1 MAQPHRAGIKSVFV
15 RRLFEFPTPFGA
27 ENSES
32 YDYKKVQMS
41 QVILGDVFV
50 ADNGKKLGFGIIG
63 CGVIADF
70 HANALFELSGDADL
84 LGVADVNYDAAEK
97 FANRHRIRPYP
108 DVPALLADKAVDVVC
123 ICTPSGYHA
132 DVVRQAAEAGKHI
145 VVEKPMAITKAQLDD
160 IVACCETNGVML
172 TSIAQSRFSR
182 SVVRTKNAVDEGL
195 LGRIVTADIYMKYFR
210 SQEYYDS
217 GSWRGT
223 KRLDGGGALMNQGI
237 HGVDLL
243 LHLAGPVSRVY
254 ARAKTLARKI
264 EVEDTLSAVVDFE
277 SGAIGVIQATTS
289 VYPGYPRRLEIN
301 GEKGSIALE
310 ENSIAKWDIYSG
322 SHEDIVVQP
331 AAFSSAS
338 TPTAISLDGHTRQI
352 ADMIRAVKTGT
363 RPTID
368 VYEGRKPVDLI
379 LAIYRSAEEGRP
391 IDL

>member
-1 MAQPHRAGIKSVFV
+1 M
-15 RRLFEFPTPFGA
+15 
-27 ENSES
+27 
-32 YDYKKVQMS
+32 
-41 QVILGDVFV
+41 

-182 SVVRTKNAVDEGL
+182 SVVRTNNAVDEGL